1 MDTTTIVAL
10 TRDGNVNECSD
21 DYTCVVAFVSS
32 MDLDPLL
39 IAVLTDV

>member
-1 MDTTTIVAL
+1 MGTTTIVAL
-10 TRDGNVNECSD
+10 TRDGNVNECPD
-21 DYTCVVAFVSS
+21 DYTRVVSFISL